1 MCGFKAAGRFQLNE
15 HLADVHPLPRRVQN
29 FGNFVVEDGNV
40 VFSDEEGDDE
50 EYDMTKDNEDNE
62 DSEDSEDIEDSEEE
76 GNEQRSLLG
85 EAEETVQQDKEY
97 VGGEDEEAGHQDV
110 GEAEQTVQ
118 QHTEDVGGEDETGQ
132 QDEEEE
138 TAQQDKTGK
147 EVETLEKMYP
157 CNGCSSI
164 FSFPLPLQLHIKNN
178 HKGKLK
184 CEECNYRANT
194 VKVIEDHKK
203 EFHSNMGV
211 SLTETTGVDKGM
223 ELVAKVFDFGRKEK
237 KETN

>member
-1 MCGFKAAGRFQLNE
+1 M
-15 HLADVHPLPRRVQN
+15 PRRVQN
-29 FGNFVVEDGNV
+29 FGNI
-40 VFSDEEGDDE
+40 VFSDEDEDNE

-110 GEAEQTVQ
+110 GEAEETVQ
-118 QHTEDVGGEDETGQ
+118 QHKEDVGGEDETGQ

-147 EVETLEKMYP
+147 EVETLEKTYP
-157 CNGCSSI
+157 CNECSSI
-164 FSFPLPLQLHIKNN
+164 FFPLPLQLRIKNN
-178 HKGKLK
+178 HSLFHAVYL
-184 CEECNYRANT
+184 CNICMVSYCVVSEAALLIATILIHCPCRR
-194 VKVIEDHKK
+194 I
-203 EFHSNMGV
+203 SPRV
-211 SLTETTGVDKGM
+211 SL
-223 ELVAKVFDFGRKEK
+223 FGAPSDGLSAL
-237 KETN
+237 